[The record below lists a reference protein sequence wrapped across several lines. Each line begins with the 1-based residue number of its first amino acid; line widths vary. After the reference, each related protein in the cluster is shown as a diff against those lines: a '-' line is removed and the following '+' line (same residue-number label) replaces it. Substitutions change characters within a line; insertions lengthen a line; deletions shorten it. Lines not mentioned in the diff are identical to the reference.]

1 MFAKLLES
9 TKSKKYTTTFVSRIH
24 ETSLKLKNIPY
35 FFSKTITTT
44 TKTQIN
50 LNKNAFEITKFL
62 TDTETLKP
70 TTIFTTF
77 SKQPHINKKS
87 IIKDSIK
94 R

>member
-9 TKSKKYTTTFVSRIH
+9 TKLKKYSTTFVSRIH

-44 TKTQIN
+44 KKTQTN

-62 TDTETLKP
+62 TDTETSKP

-77 SKQPHINKKS
+77 SKQSHINK
-87 IIKDSIK
+87 
-94 R
+94 RFN